1 MATEIVTMPRTSDS
15 PAMALAKSY
24 WASGSEVRDRTGE
37 MCLGAV
43 VRAAEA
49 MAGSLQ
55 NGGKLLVCGN
65 GGSAADS
72 QHIAAEFVGVLNR
85 TFVRPALGAIALTT
99 DSSIITA
106 IANDFGYARVFERQ
120 VEALGRPGDVLLG
133 ISTSGESECVVRA
146 VETARSRNILTIGL
160 TGATGGRLGRL
171 ADVVICVPSSCAQH
185 TQEMHLTIEHLMTS
199 LVEHHLFGEK
209 L

>member
-1 MATEIVTMPRTSDS
+1 MATEIVTKPATIDSD
-15 PAMALAKSY
+15 AMRLARSY
-24 WASGSEVRDRTGE
+24 WAGGREVRDRTGE
-37 MCLGAV
+37 SCLGAV
-43 VRAAEA
+43 VQAAEA
-49 MAGSLQ
+49 IAVSLR

-72 QHIAAEFVGVLNR
+72 QHVAGEFVGVLER
-85 TFVRPALGAIALTT
+85 TFVRPPLAAIALTT

-106 IANDFGYARVFERQ
+106 IANDFGYASVFERQ

-133 ISTSGESECVVRA
+133 ISTSGESECVMRA
-146 VETARSRNILTIGL
+146 VEIARSKSILTIGL
-160 TGATGGRLGRL
+160 SGTTGGRLGEL
-171 ADVVICVPSSCAQH
+171 ADIVICVPSGSVQH

-209 L
+209 R